1 MRVIVLCKSAPQ
13 QTSWRTGYLKWVEFW
28 ALPTNPQQKVITS
41 TSVKL
46 IMFVIGSKKVN
57 FDSNYIDCLVNIKV
71 TYIKFTKDL
80 GLNE

>member
-1 MRVIVLCKSAPQ
+1 M
-13 QTSWRTGYLKWVEFW
+13 
-28 ALPTNPQQKVITS
+28 S

-46 IMFVIGSKKVN
+46 IMFVIESKKVN

-71 TYIKFTKDL
+71 TYIEFTKDL